1 MGGKSKSSS
10 KNETKTVITDNRIA
24 ADGSLVATG
33 NATIEYLSDE
43 ALGMSYGFA
52 EGAFSEAGDLIEK
65 AFEAIISGNKAA
77 YDQIGK
83 STQNAFEQSAT
94 ALASQRSEEFQGL
107 KELLS
112 TVSVVAVAGAFLYY
126 AARK

>member
-10 KNETKTVITDNRIA
+10 SNTTTSNVTDNRIA
-24 ADGSLVATG
+24 ADGSIIATG
-33 NATIEYLSDE
+33 NAQIDYLSDE
-43 ALGMSYGFA
+43 ALGMSFSFA
-52 EGAFSEAGDLIEK
+52 EGAFSEAGALIEQ
-65 AFEAIISGNKAA
+65 AFEAIIEGNKAA

-83 STQNAFEQSAT
+83 STTSAFEQSAT

-112 TVSVVAVAGAFLYY
+112 TVSVVAVAGAFLYFTT
-126 AARK
+126 RN